1 MSAELTAQAR
11 ATFAERARTTL
22 MDTYQRQPLALRSGT
37 GAWVTSTDGR
47 VYLDLVA
54 GIAVNVLGHN
64 HPVMQ
69 AAIAEQAARL
79 VHTSNLYYT
88 EPQLDLAEL
97 LIASAFPSR
106 VFFCNSG
113 AEANEGA
120 IKLARK
126 WGKVHRDGADVII
139 CAQGAFHGRTLG
151 ALAATANR
159 RYREPFEPLPKGF
172 VHVPY
177 NDLDALR
184 SAIDGTTCAVM
195 LEPIEGESGVVPLEP
210 GMLAAVRRLCDER
223 DVLLIL
229 DEVQTGM
236 GRTGRWWAHQHEQSA
251 PDVMTA
257 AKGLGGGYPI
267 GAILA
272 APRADVFEP
281 GDHGSTFGGGPLACA
296 AALAVMRTVENDGL
310 VEHSAEVGDYLAES
324 LSALAGRGAPIE
336 GVRGR
341 GLMVGVALSQDIA
354 RQVAAAAL
362 EAGLI
367 INAIGTRTLRLV
379 PPLIITREEVDE
391 AVVRLGAAFAAVG
404 EAGKGA

>member
-1 MSAELTAQAR
+1 VSAETTSAPG
-11 ATFAERARTTL
+11 ATLAERARSVL
-22 MDTYQRQPLALRSGT
+22 MDTYQRQPLSLRSGN
-37 GAWVTSTDGR
+37 GVWVTSSDGR
-47 VYLDLVA
+47 EFIDLVA

-64 HPVMQ
+64 HPAMQ
-69 AAIAEQAARL
+69 AAITDQAAKL
-79 VHTSNLYYT
+79 IHTSNLYYT
-88 EPQLDLAEL
+88 EPQLELAEL
-97 LIASAFPSR
+97 LIESAFRSR

-126 WGKVHRDGADVII
+126 WGKLHRDGAGVII

-177 NDLDALR
+177 NDLDALA
-184 SAIDGTTCAVM
+184 STIDASTCAVM

-210 GMLAAVRRLCDER
+210 GLLAAIRRLCDER
-223 DVLLIL
+223 NVLLIL

-236 GRTGRWWAHQHEQSA
+236 GRTGRWWAHQHEQAA
-251 PDVMTA
+251 PDVMTV

-281 GDHGSTFGGGPLACA
+281 GDHGSTFGGGPLASA
-296 AALAVMRTVENDGL
+296 VALAVMRTVENDGL
-310 VEHSAEVGDYLAES
+310 VAHAADIGDYLTES
-324 LSALAGRGAPIE
+324 LSALAERGAPIAS
-336 GVRGR
+336 VRGR
-341 GLMVGVALSQDIA
+341 GLMVGIGLSRDVAPA
-354 RQVAAAAL
+354 VAAAAL
-362 EAGLI
+362 DAGLI
-367 INAIGTRTLRLV
+367 VNAVGTRTLRLV
-379 PPLIITREEVDE
+379 PPLIITSDEVDE
-391 AVVRLGAAFAAVG
+391 SMVRLGTAFASVG
-404 EAGKGA
+404 DGA

>member
-1 MSAELTAQAR
+1 VSAELTAR
-11 ATFAERARTTL
+11 SEATLAERAKAVL

-37 GAWVTSTDGR
+37 GVWVTDDDGR
-47 VYLDLVA
+47 EYLDLVA

-64 HPVMQ
+64 HPAMR
-69 AAIAEQAARL
+69 AAIAAQAATL
-79 VHTSNLYYT
+79 IHTSNLYYT
-88 EPQLDLAEL
+88 APQLDLAEL

-126 WGKVHRDGADVII
+126 WGKLRRDGADVII

-159 RYREPFEPLPKGF
+159 RYRDAFEPLPRGF

-177 NDLDALR
+177 NDLSALE
-184 SAIDGTTCAVM
+184 SAIDATTCAVM
-195 LEPIEGESGVVPLEP
+195 LEPIEGESGVVALEP
-210 GMLAAVRRLCDER
+210 GLLAAVRRLCDER

-236 GRTGRWWAHQHEQSA
+236 GRTGRWWAHQHETAA
-251 PDVMTA
+251 PDIMTV

-272 APRADVFEP
+272 APRADVFDF

-296 AALAVMRTVENDGL
+296 VAVAVMRTIERDGL
-310 VEHSAEVGDYLAES
+310 VDHAAAAGDYLAES
-324 LSALAGRGAPIE
+324 LSALAGRGAPIA

-341 GLMVGVALSQDIA
+341 GLMVGVGLCRDIA
-354 RQVAAAAL
+354 PAVAAAAL
-362 EAGLI
+362 DAGLI
-367 INAIGTRTLRLV
+367 VNAIGPRTLRLV
-379 PPLIITREEVDE
+379 PPLIITRGEIDE
-391 AVVRLGAAFAAVG
+391 AMSRLGTAFAVVG
-404 EAGKGA
+404 SGA